1 MKKILLFIFVFF
13 SINANVFA
21 ESKCSYTEQ
30 AELLNKA
37 ANVKAN
43 YEVKSEILKFSDME
57 AEIDYF
63 NISVY
68 NLTEDFYV
76 TIKNDYDNSS
86 KTFRFSDAKD
96 GVIEYRWDNL
106 EKVTNFTIEVF
117 SSTETNCVSE
127 KMKTLYVK
135 TPRYNEYFNREICEE
150 LTDFY
155 LCQKYITTS
164 IPTEDKF
171 FEQITS

>member
-117 SSTETNCVSE
+117 SSTET
-127 KMKTLYVK
+127 K
-135 TPRYNEYFNREICEE
+135 
-150 LTDFY
+150 
-155 LCQKYITTS
+155 
-164 IPTEDKF
+164 
-171 FEQITS
+171 